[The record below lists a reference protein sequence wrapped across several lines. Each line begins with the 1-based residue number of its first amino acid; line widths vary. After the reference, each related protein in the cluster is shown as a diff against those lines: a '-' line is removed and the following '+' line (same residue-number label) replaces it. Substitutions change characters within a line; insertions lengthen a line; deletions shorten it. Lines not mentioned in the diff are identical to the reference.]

1 MSTFKD
7 FLVWYNN
14 LDVVPFLE
22 AVEKMSQFWQER
34 KINMFKDGISVP
46 GLTLKYL
53 FSYLSPQTYFS
64 LFDQANSDLYHL
76 IKDNNTGG
84 PSIIFHRY
92 HEADK
97 TKLREAE
104 EGEAAKLCQKIVG
117 YDANALYLWAIMQ
130 NMPTGSY
137 TRRLAENEFKPK
149 SSIKM
154 AIEWLEW
161 VAHQDRIHIR
171 HQLNNTE
178 RRIGDRKLPVDGFN
192 VESQTV
198 YQFQGCY
205 WHGHDCALNRGKEF
219 NEKRNKP
226 MTELLEET
234 RANTE
239 YIRSKGYRVVK
250 MWECEW
256 RRMKKTNRE
265 LQRFIATEVRRTLDK
280 VKIMSPERILS
291 EVRNERLFG
300 CVEVDIR
307 VPEHLK
313 EKFSEMC
320 PIFKNTNISRE
331 DIGEFMKA
339 YAEEHGIMAQ
349 PRRSLIGSMKG
360 DKILLATPLLKW
372 YLEHGLEVTKV
383 HQVIEFTPEP
393 CFKSFGDAV
402 SDARRAGDADPN
414 KAIIADTMKL
424 VSFCFILG
432 SYKGE
437 ENDMIVYR
445 KLI

>member
-1 MSTFKD
+1 MAF
-7 FLVWYNN
+7 
-14 LDVVPFLE
+14 
-22 AVEKMSQFWQER
+22 R
-34 KINMFKDGISVP
+34 SVP

-53 FSYLSPQTYFS
+53 FSFLGRQTYFS

-92 HEADK
+92 HEAGK
-97 TKLREAE
+97 TKIREAE
-104 EGEAAKLCQKIVG
+104 KGQAAKLCEKIVG
-117 YDANALYLWAIMQ
+117 YDANALYLWALIQDMSK
-130 NMPTGSY
+130 GSY
-137 TRRLAENEFKPK
+137 TRRMAENEFKPK
-149 SSIKM
+149 RSIRM
-154 AIEWLEW
+154 AIQRKEW
-161 VAHQDRIHIR
+161 VAHKDRIHIL

-178 RRIGDRKLPVDGFN
+178 KRIGDRKLPVNGFHAQT
-192 VESQTV
+192 QTV
-198 YQFQGCY
+198 YQFHGCY

-219 NEKRNKP
+219 NDKRKKP
-226 MTELLEET
+226 MAELLEQT
-234 RANTE
+234 RTNTV
-239 YIRSKGYRVVK
+239 YIRRKGYRVVE

-256 RRMKKTNRE
+256 LDMNKTNRE
-265 LQRFIATEVRRTLDK
+265 LQQFIATEVRRLLDQ

-307 VPEHLK
+307 VPDHLK

-320 PIFKNTNISRE
+320 PLFKNTEISCD
-331 DIGEFMKA
+331 DIGDFMKA
-339 YAEEHGIMAQ
+339 YAEEHNIMAQ

-383 HQVIEFTPEP
+383 HQVIEFSPEP
-393 CFKSFGDAV
+393 CFKSFGCAV
-402 SDARRAGDADPN
+402 SDARRAGDADPS

-424 VSFCFILG
+424 VSLFEYRENSGWGIL
-432 SYKGE
+432 
-437 ENDMIVYR
+437 
-445 KLI
+445 